1 MCQYQIWLIT
11 YFNKNFSFISTIV
24 ICTYIYHI
32 STVNVPRVNVTTN
45 STPTLNEPLTV
56 QCYATT
62 TTFVDTRVD
71 IVWDL
76 TDDDDD
82 EMVFRTIERAT
93 GTLST
98 DGSRLEFRDSFTIAM
113 LNESY
118 NDDMYKC
125 VVTIFAGTKR
135 ISEMADVSL
144 EDLGIFGKH
153 WNVHITVVS
162 VN

>member
-1 MCQYQIWLIT
+1 M
-11 YFNKNFSFISTIV
+11 
-24 ICTYIYHI
+24 
-32 STVNVPRVNVTTN
+32 NVTTN
-45 STPTLNEPLTV
+45 STPTLNKPLTV

-71 IVWDL
+71 VEWDL

-82 EMVFRTIERAT
+82 EMVFQTTERAN

-113 LNESY
+113 LNESH

-125 VVTIFAGTKR
+125 VVTIFVGTKR
-135 ISEMADVSL
+135 ISEMANVSL

-153 WNVHITVVS
+153 
-162 VN
+162 

>member
-1 MCQYQIWLIT
+1 M
-11 YFNKNFSFISTIV
+11 
-24 ICTYIYHI
+24 YIYRI
-32 STVNVPRVNVTTN
+32 STVNVPSVIVTTN
-45 STPTLNEPLTV
+45 STPTLIEPLTV

-62 TTFVDTRVD
+62 TTFVNTRVD
-71 IVWDL
+71 IVWDR

-82 EMVFRTIERAT
+82 EVVFQTTERVN
-93 GTLST
+93 GTLSA

-113 LNESY
+113 LNESH

-135 ISEMADVSL
+135 ISEMANVSL

-153 WNVHITVVS
+153 
-162 VN
+162 

>member
-1 MCQYQIWLIT
+1 M
-11 YFNKNFSFISTIV
+11 
-24 ICTYIYHI
+24 YIYNI

-45 STPTLNEPLTV
+45 STPTLNEPLTLV
-56 QCYATT
+56 CYATT

-82 EMVFRTIERAT
+82 EVTFRTIKGANGILNVDT
-93 GTLST
+93 N
-98 DGSRLEFRDSFTIAM
+98 RLEFRDSFTIAM
-113 LNESY
+113 LNESH

-125 VVTIFAGTKR
+125 VVTIFAGTR
-135 ISEMADVSL
+135 QISKMANVSL

-153 WNVHITVVS
+153 
-162 VN
+162 